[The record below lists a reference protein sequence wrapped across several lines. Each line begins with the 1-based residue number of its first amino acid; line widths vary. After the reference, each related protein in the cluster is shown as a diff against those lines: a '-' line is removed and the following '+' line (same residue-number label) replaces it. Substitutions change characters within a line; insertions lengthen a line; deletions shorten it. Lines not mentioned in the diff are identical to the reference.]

1 MKKIITTAIITL
13 FIFSICLS
21 PAFAGSRGRNFAR
34 GVIVGT
40 TAAIIGAA
48 IISEINHHNTVVL
61 GGRHHEYNRHP
72 HRGHP
77 HRGYWR
83 YEKVWMPPI
92 YEKRWNPGH
101 YNPRGHWVNG
111 SYQRVVIRDEF
122 WKKKRVWVSD

>member
-1 MKKIITTAIITL
+1 MKKIIITTIITL
-13 FIFSICLS
+13 FIFSICSS

-61 GGRHHEYNRHP
+61 AGRNHQYNRHP
-72 HRGHP
+72 HRGH
-77 HRGYWR
+77 WR
-83 YEKVWMPPI
+83 YEKVWMPPV

-111 SYQRVVIRDEF
+111 GYQRFIIKDGF
-122 WKKKRVWVSD
+122 WKKTRVWVSG